1 MIYGRDFLTLLDFSA
16 EEIRYLI
23 KLSLRFK
30 RNEIERDKYKK
41 LDGMTAALVFEK
53 PSTRTRMSLEVA
65 CHQLGIKPIY
75 VSAMTTQLARGEP
88 IEDFARVIERYVD
101 LIAARVYS
109 HKTLEDMARYA
120 NVPVINA
127 LSDMYHPLQALA
139 DYMTILEK
147 FGRLDGLIISFVGDV
162 GNNVARSLTV
172 VAAKLGLEMRL
183 VGPRDYWP
191 GREFI
196 DKVRSIAEKT
206 NAKIVMTEDPTE
218 GVKGANVIY
227 TDVWVSMG
235 QEKEREKRIKVFRRY
250 QVNEEL
256 VRNADKDY
264 IFMHC
269 LPRHRGEE
277 VSDGVFESENS
288 VVFDQAENR
297 LHSAKAVIAS
307 VLLREKL

>member
-1 MIYGRDFLTLLDFSA
+1 MIYGKDFLTLLDFSA
-16 EEIRYLI
+16 EEIMYLI
-23 KLSLRFK
+23 DLSLRFK
-30 RNEIERDKYKK
+30 RNEVERDKYKK
-41 LDGMTAALVFEK
+41 LEAMTAALVFEK

-101 LIAARVYS
+101 LIAARVYF

-191 GREFI
+191 GRGFI
-196 DKVRSIAEKT
+196 DKIRSIAEKT
-206 NAKIVMTEDPTE
+206 NAKIVMTEDPMD
-218 GVKGANVIY
+218 GVKGANVVY

-235 QEKEREKRIKVFRRY
+235 QEKEKEERIKVFRRY

-256 VRNADKDY
+256 VKNASKNY

-277 VSDGVFESENS
+277 VSDGVFESDNS
-288 VVFDQAENR
+288 VVFD
-297 LHSAKAVIAS
+297 LSLIHI
-307 VLLREKL
+307 

>member
-1 MIYGRDFLTLLDFSA
+1 MIYGRDFLTLLDFTS

-23 KLSLRFK
+23 DLSLRFK

-41 LDGMTAALVFEK
+41 LETMTAALVFEK

-88 IEDFARVIERYVD
+88 IEDFARVVERYVD

-147 FGRLDGLIISFVGDV
+147 FGRLDGLKISFVGDV

-196 DKVRSIAEKT
+196 DKIRSIAEKT
-206 NAKIVMTEDPTE
+206 NTKIVMTEDPAE
-218 GVKGANVIY
+218 GVKGANVVY